1 MAEDTDEP
9 RIYRILA
16 ETCKEL
22 NHQEEHWTN
31 YEGDPRRAGGLRA
44 TVRQVQIVT
53 ALKTCLD
60 LRPDDPQVHEQLAN
74 LYLQMNFLDS
84 GLEQMQAV
92 AREFERFRPKSADP
106 KVIEGFNKRKE
117 GLEKDVQNLATEVK
131 KRHEQYAL
139 EASSKKS
146 LEKFALAMNRGLAK
160 EAVEELATMKS
171 EGLSKAEKAEAEQ
184 RLIQVLLLMGR
195 AGELRETMINPGLTR
210 YRVLHA
216 AALGNYGTLDQVL
229 GEMIQGVAD
238 NRTHTLPDAVA
249 AHVLAFANPGLASAD
264 PASLY
269 AAVLGYQARLRST
282 IQVLSQPEAELLTLR
297 GLMALEWGATAAA
310 RSHFE
315 AALRVAG
322 PTTNFQDRVI
332 AERYGQLMR

>member
-1 MAEDTDEP
+1 MAEDPDEP

-31 YEGDPRRAGGLRA
+31 YEGDPRRAGGLRN
-44 TVRQVQIVT
+44 VRQVQIVT

-84 GLEQMQAV
+84 GLEQMQQV
-92 AREFERFRPKSADP
+92 AREFRAFRPRSADP

-117 GLEKDVQNLATEVK
+117 GLDKDVASLAAEVK

-139 EASSKKS
+139 ESASKKS
-146 LEKFALAMNRGLAK
+146 LEKFALAMSRGLAK

-171 EGLSKAEKAEAEQ
+171 AGLSPAEKAEAEQ

-195 AGELRETMINPGLTR
+195 AGELRDGMINPGLTR

-216 AALGNYGTLDQVL
+216 AALGNYGTLDHVL
-229 GEMIQGVAD
+229 GEMIQSIAD
-238 NRTHTLPDAVA
+238 NRTRRCPTPLP
-249 AHVLAFANPGLASAD
+249 PMCSPSPT
-264 PASLY
+264 PASH
-269 AAVLGYQARLRST
+269 RPISHRSMP
-282 IQVLSQPEAELLTLR
+282 LSLVTRPGCGQP
-297 GLMALEWGATAAA
+297 
-310 RSHFE
+310 SKF
-315 AALRVAG
+315 
-322 PTTNFQDRVI
+322 
-332 AERYGQLMR
+332 